1 VLERDALL
9 ATVHSMVP
17 VKPFFGV
24 IVTVDVPVLPAERVT
39 LVAAIVK
46 VSPDELDPP
55 TVNTNVPV
63 EAAKVESP
71 E

>member
-1 VLERDALL
+1 MIVE
-9 ATVHSMVP
+9 VP
-17 VKPFFGV
+17 A
-24 IVTVDVPVLPAERVT
+24 LPAETVT

-55 TVNTNVPV
+55 TVSTNVPV

>member
-1 VLERDALL
+1 MIVE
-9 ATVHSMVP
+9 VP
-17 VKPFFGV
+17 A
-24 IVTVDVPVLPAERVT
+24 LPAETVT

-46 VSPDELDPP
+46 VPPDELDPP
-55 TVNTNVPV
+55 TVSTNVPV